1 MPLLR
6 NDSIFPGGP
15 THCGSTMITYG
26 GGFPLELSGP
36 GRYAFHII
44 FSSSIINVTDES

>member
-1 MPLLR
+1 MTLLM
-6 NDSIFPGGP
+6 NDSIFPGGT

-36 GRYAFHII
+36 GRYFFPII
-44 FSSSIINVTDES
+44 SNCNINVTDES